1 MLVSPNNVMTST
13 IKNLTKPDYRINLL
27 RQIKLFNSLTS
38 EELSTILKKLTIR
51 NFKKNQTI
59 LYEED
64 TNEFMYIILY
74 GEVKVIKTTEDGKE
88 ILLAM
93 HGSGDFFGDISLI
106 DKKTLP
112 ATVIAT
118 TDSTIAII
126 NEKDFFYLLYV
137 QRKILDNLLNIF
149 CSRLRESWNRI
160 QILSFNNAEQRVKT
174 LFLKYAKDSGTK
186 SPDGIILSIRFTHQD
201 LANMIGI
208 SRETVTRIIDKWR
221 KEKELIV
228 FKNKNIL
235 LTNKFFKNL

>member
-1 MLVSPNNVMTST
+1 MVST
-13 IKNLTKPDYRINLL
+13 IKKYNLTKPDYRINLL

>member
-1 MLVSPNNVMTST
+1 MIST
-13 IKNLTKPDYRINLL
+13 IKKVNLTKPDYRINLL

-51 NFKKNQTI
+51 NFRKNQTI

-74 GEVKVIKTTEDGKE
+74 GEVKVVKTTEDGKE
-88 ILLAM
+88 ILLAV

-112 ATVIAT
+112 ATVVAT

-126 NEKDFFYLLYV
+126 SEKDFFYLLYI
-137 QRKILDNLLNIF
+137 QKKILDNLLNIL

-186 SPDGIILSIRFTHQD
+186 SPDGIILSIRLTHQD

-221 KEKELIV
+221 KEKELVV